1 VGDQIQKYFDLADT
15 DPDRAVPCFVNIWE
29 NQGSLTTRALALQ
42 GLGRA
47 AQHGHV
53 KQALADWE
61 VLKDIAKEV
70 KGKGE
75 VSSDLTRWA
84 AAKALEDIGYSL
96 KDLQHLEGGGFTESL
111 DRIRREI
118 RDRKL
123 VEINRIQRLNTRGET
138 TAEYERNLEFWVYG
152 PVEELFAG
160 NDHSPNY
167 QELVKDV
174 ISELHG
180 RGVYLGLRSSNR
192 IVHGAA
198 LREAEI
204 IFKESAEIEEFIYGL
219 VEEFL
224 YNSNHEVSLI
234 HKATDLSKKLKTLSK
249 LLSQEKDAK
258 LLEVVLHHAQSHFIQ
273 SVDNQKF
280 LYGYLEQFLIDRTHE
295 VTLRIMA
302 IEIITKASGLK
313 KVETLSKLLLEDIP
327 LQNVALRQIR
337 LIFKESSQI
346 EELLFETLDQFL
358 NYNYEVSL
366 KIDAAELVYTARNL
380 NKKLTTLSK
389 LLLEDTEL
397 RNLAVR
403 LLTPYKQE
411 LARVDADA
419 HTVLDALVFN
429 YTLKTWQ
436 KPELQESKIS
446 QLETYLSSASQRQF
460 KEVFPIISMH
470 RSNSDDWNYEAERKY
485 NKSVVWA
492 EYLQWMQESAIED
505 NEKSDNALRREIKK
519 LVYKD
524 LTISEL
530 ETNLSSAIQYQREIS
545 AIFTSAIDAAESLG
559 EKYGKSASLVT
570 GCLQNKHEDVI
581 KATDEKSTHPL
592 REQIKELVHIQNTIK
607 NYQSFFK
614 KIPYRIKSI
623 DSNLYRK
630 IKNISGFTSSEHYKK
645 IDTYNDC
652 IQTFHE
658 LESVSH
664 HIFREL
670 SDKRSE
676 VRSQQSKEEAGLHEL
691 GNNGCLV
698 IIALIFMLSILRDI
712 LIILFIMIGLIVLG
726 YILLRSNLNNKEK
739 LLDALTDDLLKLP
752 HWWQK

>member
-1 VGDQIQKYFDLADT
+1 MYHTQKCFESIASDITMSNLSNTPGGSGLPDRFRNVGDQIQQYFDFAET
-15 DPDRAVPCFVNIWE
+15 DPDRAVPFFVDILE
-29 NQGSLTTRALALQ
+29 TQGSLTTRALALQ
-42 GLGRA
+42 GLGEA
-47 AQHGHV
+47 AKHYHV

-123 VEINRIQRLNTRGET
+123 VEINRIQRLNTRRET

-174 ISELHG
+174 IRELHG
-180 RGVYLGLRSSNR
+180 RGVYLGLISTNLL
-192 IVHGAA
+192 VQAEA
-198 LREAEI
+198 LLQARP
-204 IFKESAEIEEFIYGL
+204 IFEESAEIENFLYPFLEDFLHNPNQEISFRINAAEIIHTARDLNRRLKTLSKLLLEEKNPKLQEVVLRQAQSLFKQSAEIEKFLYEPL
-219 VEEFL
+219 EEFL
-224 YNSNHEVSLI
+224 GNSNHEVSLRI
-234 HKATDLSKKLKTLSK
+234 AAAHIINTASDLSRKLK
-249 LLSQEKDAK
+249 
-258 LLEVVLHHAQSHFIQ
+258 
-273 SVDNQKF
+273 
-280 LYGYLEQFLIDRTHE
+280 
-295 VTLRIMA
+295 
-302 IEIITKASGLK
+302 
-313 KVETLSKLLLEDIP
+313 
-327 LQNVALRQIR
+327 
-337 LIFKESSQI
+337 
-346 EELLFETLDQFL
+346 
-358 NYNYEVSL
+358 
-366 KIDAAELVYTARNL
+366 NL
-380 NKKLTTLSK
+380 MM

-411 LARVDADA
+411 LARVDGDA
-419 HTVLDALVFN
+419 HTILDALVFN

-436 KPELQESKIS
+436 KPELQESTIS
-446 QLETYLSSASQRQF
+446 QLENYLLFASEYQREISSIFLNVLGNDESLKKNFR
-460 KEVFPIISMH
+460 
-470 RSNSDDWNYEAERKY
+470 D
-485 NKSVVWA
+485 SVVWK

-570 GCLQNKHEDVI
+570 GCLQNKHENVI

-592 REQIKELVHIQNTIK
+592 REQIKELAHIQNSIK
-607 NYQSFFK
+607 TRQHFLK
-614 KIPYRIKSI
+614 EIVYRIKSI
-623 DSNLYRK
+623 DENLYSK
-630 IKNISGFTSSEHYKK
+630 IKNIRYFDSLEYPKK

-652 IQTFHE
+652 LQSFDE
-658 LESVSH
+658 LIYLIWALAKHVLDKSYKLGS
-664 HIFREL
+664 L
-670 SDKRSE
+670 SDILLPVDIIMSGFGYL
-676 VRSQQSKEEAGLHEL
+676 A
-691 GNNGCLV
+691 
-698 IIALIFMLSILRDI
+698 IIALIFLLFIFRDI
-712 LIILFIMIGLIVLG
+712 LITLLVVIGLIVFG
-726 YILLRSNLNNKEK
+726 YTLLISHLHSKEK
-739 LLDALTDDLLKLP
+739 LLGSLRDDLMDSVKLP
-752 HWWQK
+752 YLKKK